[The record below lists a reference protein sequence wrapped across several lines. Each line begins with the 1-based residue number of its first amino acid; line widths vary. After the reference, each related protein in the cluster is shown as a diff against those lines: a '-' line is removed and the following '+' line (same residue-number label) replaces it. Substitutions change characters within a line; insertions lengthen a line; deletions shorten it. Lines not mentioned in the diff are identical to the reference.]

1 MLLFDDMYL
10 VFKPKLKALTSAMV
24 KRQKGQILFIQ
35 PQKSTILAYL
45 YIVQNAFLLQHL
57 CKYTQA
63 I

>member
-45 YIVQNAFLLQHL
+45 YTVQNAFLL
-57 CKYTQA
+57 
-63 I
+63 